1 MSASMIKEVFFMR
14 FMKKTIAF
22 LLAAMLSSSLAAC
35 GTSSSETTDD
45 SSISQTNEVGPQQAA
60 DNSQSQSAETTVIT
74 ADSEEKEDIE
84 AALNLANIKP
94 EWTYSESAD
103 AWTMA
108 IVTAVTNAELP
119 DYQGVSVC
127 VPGAYVKGVD
137 TDGDGSAD
145 VTSGTASG
153 NLVIDYDATV
163 TSTNG
168 QVYTAATAPA
178 IINTG
183 AAGYSAQSNQTAGTT
198 YAKEGYINIACGNR
212 GKQSTLSDGT
222 YTGDAPSCLVDQKN
236 AVRFVK
242 YNILLGNLPG
252 SVDYFVSTGGSGGGA
267 HATMLA
273 ATSNNSDFYDYE
285 ISQGGVGVYK
295 NSDGSYSTS
304 VTVKGEEVELS
315 DGLWGCMA
323 YSAITS
329 LAEADMTLAFEY
341 YLDADYSF
349 NTDFQKQLAGYLAA
363 EYMEYIN
370 AQNLTVEEEK
380 VSFDLNGDGDTS
392 DTVALTI
399 EYDEAGH
406 ADTNGYYGTYLD
418 LYLAEFEQSL
428 QDYIDRLSYAEDW
441 TWFNSD
447 GTALSDS
454 EVAAMTDEDRAE
466 AFINGW
472 YVKGSTGS
480 SSGGMEGGPG
490 GDSAGGPPD
499 MGGGSG
505 GDSAGGPSDMGGG
518 PGGDS
523 TGGPPDMGSG
533 GSGGDS
539 AGGPPAMNGSSTEEV
554 GTPDSGT
561 TQSATGKTDSAN
573 YYSFAEMLAAY
584 QADIAEVQAGDEYGN
599 NIVDLYNPLNYIGA
613 EGTENPTWT
622 RILMGASEGDISM
635 MNSLNLQI
643 AWLNA
648 GTDAEIEW
656 QWNGGHVP
664 SEIFGDSLALYV
676 DTMYGE
682 YVDGAVKITKAAA
695 SGQSSNGDGTEPS
708 GTDLSDWVSYD
719 SASGVGMTLAGA
731 VSYRTSG
738 ASKAMPGFDVM
749 DYGQEDYV
757 FGGSTADA
765 RHWDTYV
772 LKVFEEHADTL
783 AALFNT

>member
-1 MSASMIKEVFFMR
+1 
-14 FMKKTIAF
+14 MKKVMAI
-22 LLAAMLSSSLAAC
+22 LLALALVLGLAAC
-35 GTSSSETTDD
+35 GTSSGETTTND
-45 SSISQTNEVGPQQAA
+45 STPQTA
-60 DNSQSQSAETTVIT
+60 DNSQSQSADTTVIT
-74 ADSEEKEDIE
+74 ADSAQKADIE
-84 AALNLANIKP
+84 SALNLANIKP
-94 EWTYSESAD
+94 EWTYSENAD

-137 TDGDGSAD
+137 TDGDGTAD

-168 QVYTAATAPA
+168 QVYTAATAPV

-242 YNILLGNLPG
+242 FNILLGNLPG

-285 ISQGGVGVYK
+285 ISQGAVGVYK
-295 NSDGSYSTS
+295 NSDGSYSTT
-304 VTVKGEEVELS
+304 VTVNGSEVELS

-341 YLDADYSF
+341 YLNPDYSF
-349 NTDFQKQLAGYLAA
+349 NTDFQKQLAEYLAA

-370 AQNLTVEEEK
+370 AQNLSVDEAK
-380 VSFDLNGDGDTS
+380 VGFDLNGDGDTS
-392 DTVALTI
+392 DTIALTI
-399 EYDEAGH
+399 EYDETGH
-406 ADTNGYYGTYLD
+406 EDTNGYYGTYLD

-428 QDYIDRLSYAEDW
+428 QDYIDRLAYAEDW
-441 TWFNSD
+441 TWFNSS

-454 EVAAMTDEDRAE
+454 EVAAMTDADRAE

-499 MGGGSG
+499 MS
-505 GDSAGGPSDMGGG
+505 
-518 PGGDS
+518 
-523 TGGPPDMGSG
+523 
-533 GSGGDS
+533 GDS
-539 AGGPPAMNGSSTEEV
+539 AGGPPDMSGDSAGGPPDSGSGSTGEV

-561 TQSATGKTDSAN
+561 TQSASSKTDSAN
-573 YYSFAEMLAAY
+573 YSSFAEMLAAY
-584 QADIAEVQAGDEYGN
+584 QADIAEIQAGDEYGN

-613 EGTENPTWT
+613 DGTDGPTWA

-643 AWLNA
+643 AWLNS

-695 SGQSSNGDGTEPS
+695 SGQTTNGDGTEPS
-708 GTDLSDWVSYD
+708 GTDLSAWVSYD
-719 SASGVGMTLAGA
+719 STSGVGMTLAGA
-731 VSYRTSG
+731 AAYRTSG
-738 ASKAMPGFDVM
+738 AAKAMPGFDVM

-757 FGGSTADA
+757 FGSSTADA

-772 LKVFEEHADTL
+772 LKVFEEHAGTL
-783 AALFNT
+783 AELFN

>member
-1 MSASMIKEVFFMR
+1 
-14 FMKKTIAF
+14 MKKVMAI
-22 LLAAMLSSSLAAC
+22 LLALALVLGLAAC
-35 GTSSSETTDD
+35 GTSSGETTTND
-45 SSISQTNEVGPQQAA
+45 STPQTA
-60 DNSQSQSAETTVIT
+60 DNSQSQSADTTVIT
-74 ADSEEKEDIE
+74 ADSAQKADIE
-84 AALNLANIKP
+84 SALNLANIKP
-94 EWTYSESAD
+94 EWTYSENAD

-137 TDGDGSAD
+137 TDGDGTAD

-168 QVYTAATAPA
+168 QVYTAATAPV

-242 YNILLGNLPG
+242 FNILLGNLPG

-273 ATSNNSDFYDYE
+273 ATSNNPDFYDYE
-285 ISQGGVGVYK
+285 ISQGAVGVYK
-295 NSDGSYSTS
+295 NSDGSYSTT
-304 VTVKGEEVELS
+304 VTVNGSEVELS

-341 YLDADYSF
+341 YLNPDYSF
-349 NTDFQKQLAGYLAA
+349 NTDFQKQLAEYLAA

-370 AQNLTVEEEK
+370 AQNLSVDEAK
-380 VSFDLNGDGDTS
+380 VGFDLNGDGDTS
-392 DTVALTI
+392 DTIALTI
-399 EYDEAGH
+399 EYDETGH
-406 ADTNGYYGTYLD
+406 EDTNGYYGTYLD

-428 QDYIDRLSYAEDW
+428 QDYIDRLAYAEDW

-454 EVAAMTDEDRAE
+454 EVAAMTDADRAE

-490 GDSAGGPPD
+490 GN
-499 MGGGSG
+499 
-505 GDSAGGPSDMGGG
+505 GG
-518 PGGDS
+518 PGGDNAGGPPS
-523 TGGPPDMGSG
+523 GEKPDGAGPGGDNASGPPDMNG
-533 GSGGDS
+533 GSSD
-539 AGGPPAMNGSSTEEV
+539 EV

-561 TQSATGKTDSAN
+561 TQSASSKTDSAN
-573 YYSFAEMLAAY
+573 YSSFAEMLAAY
-584 QADIAEVQAGDEYGN
+584 QADIAEIQAGDEYGN

-613 EGTENPTWT
+613 DGTDGPTWA

-643 AWLNA
+643 AWLNS

-695 SGQSSNGDGTEPS
+695 SGQTTNGDGTEPS
-708 GTDLSDWVSYD
+708 GTDLSAWVSYD
-719 SASGVGMTLAGA
+719 STSGVGMTLAGA
-731 VSYRTSG
+731 AAYRTSG
-738 ASKAMPGFDVM
+738 AAKAMPGFDVM

-757 FGGSTADA
+757 FGSSTADA

-783 AALFNT
+783 AELFN

>member
-1 MSASMIKEVFFMR
+1 
-14 FMKKTIAF
+14 MKKVMAI
-22 LLAAMLSSSLAAC
+22 LLALALVLGLAAC
-35 GTSSSETTDD
+35 GTSSGETTTND
-45 SSISQTNEVGPQQAA
+45 STPQTA
-60 DNSQSQSAETTVIT
+60 DNSQSQSADTTVIT
-74 ADSEEKEDIE
+74 ADSAQKADIE
-84 AALNLANIKP
+84 SALNLANIKP
-94 EWTYSESAD
+94 EWTYSENAD

-137 TDGDGSAD
+137 TDGDGTAD

-168 QVYTAATAPA
+168 QVYTAATAPV

-242 YNILLGNLPG
+242 FNILLGNLPG

-273 ATSNNSDFYDYE
+273 ATSNNPDFYDYE
-285 ISQGGVGVYK
+285 ISQGAVGVYK
-295 NSDGSYSTS
+295 NSDGSYSTT
-304 VTVKGEEVELS
+304 VTVNGSEVELS

-341 YLDADYSF
+341 YLNPDYSF
-349 NTDFQKQLAGYLAA
+349 NTDFQKQLAEYLAA

-370 AQNLTVEEEK
+370 AQNLSVDEAK
-380 VSFDLNGDGDTS
+380 VGFDLNGDGDTS
-392 DTVALTI
+392 DTIALTI
-399 EYDEAGH
+399 EYDETGH
-406 ADTNGYYGTYLD
+406 EDTNGYYGTYLD

-428 QDYIDRLSYAEDW
+428 QDYIDRLAYAEDW
-441 TWFNSD
+441 TWFNSS

-454 EVAAMTDEDRAE
+454 EVAAMTDADRAE

-499 MGGGSG
+499 MS
-505 GDSAGGPSDMGGG
+505 
-518 PGGDS
+518 
-523 TGGPPDMGSG
+523 
-533 GSGGDS
+533 GDS
-539 AGGPPAMNGSSTEEV
+539 AGGPPDMSGDSAGGPPDSGSGSTGEV

-561 TQSATGKTDSAN
+561 TQSASSKTDSAN
-573 YYSFAEMLAAY
+573 YSSFAEMLAAY
-584 QADIAEVQAGDEYGN
+584 QADIAEIQAGDEYGN

-613 EGTENPTWT
+613 DGTDGPTWA

-643 AWLNA
+643 AWLNS

-695 SGQSSNGDGTEPS
+695 SGQTTNGDGTEPS
-708 GTDLSDWVSYD
+708 GTDLSAWVSYD
-719 SASGVGMTLAGA
+719 STSGVGMTLAGA
-731 VSYRTSG
+731 AAYRTSG
-738 ASKAMPGFDVM
+738 AAKAMPGFDVM

-757 FGGSTADA
+757 FGSSTADA
-765 RHWDTYV
+765 RHWDNYV

-783 AALFNT
+783 AELFN

>member
-1 MSASMIKEVFFMR
+1 VKQLKAILSL
-14 FMKKTIAF
+14 
-22 LLAAMLSSSLAAC
+22 LLAAVLVLSLAAC
-35 GTSSSETTDD
+35 GSESGETTTNEGT
-45 SSISQTNEVGPQQAA
+45 SQTA
-60 DNSQSQSAETTVIT
+60 DNSQGQSADTTVIT
-74 ADSEEKEDIE
+74 ADSAEKADIE
-84 AALNLANIKP
+84 SALNLANIKP
-94 EWTYSESAD
+94 EWTYSENAD

-137 TDGDGSAD
+137 TDGDGTAD

-242 YNILLGNLPG
+242 FNILLGNLPG

-273 ATSNNSDFYDYE
+273 ATSNNPDFYDYE
-285 ISQGGVGVYK
+285 ISQGAVGVYK
-295 NSDGSYSTS
+295 NSDGSYSTT
-304 VTVKGEEVELS
+304 VTVNGSEVELS

-341 YLDADYSF
+341 YLNPDYTF
-349 NTDFQKQLAGYLAA
+349 NTDFQKQLAEYLAA

-370 AQNLTVEEEK
+370 AQNLTVEEAK
-380 VSFDLNGDGDTS
+380 VGFDLNGDGDTS

-399 EYDEAGH
+399 EYDENGH

-428 QDYIDRLSYAEDW
+428 QDYIDRLAYAEDW
-441 TWFNSD
+441 TWFDAN
-447 GTALSDS
+447 GNALSDS
-454 EVAAMTDEDRAE
+454 EVAAMTDADRAE

-499 MGGGSG
+499 MS
-505 GDSAGGPSDMGGG
+505 
-518 PGGDS
+518 
-523 TGGPPDMGSG
+523 
-533 GSGGDS
+533 GDS
-539 AGGPPAMNGSSTEEV
+539 AGGPPDMSGDSAGGPPDMSGSGNTEEV

-561 TQSATGKTDSAN
+561 TQSAGSSTDSTN
-573 YYSFAEMLAAY
+573 YSSFDEMLAAY
-584 QADIAEVQAGDEYGN
+584 QADIAEIQAGDEYGN

-613 EGTENPTWT
+613 DGTDGPTWA
-622 RILMGASEGDISM
+622 RILMGVSEGDISM

-643 AWLNA
+643 TWLNA

-695 SGQSSNGDGTEPS
+695 SGQTSNGDGTEPS
-708 GTDLSDWVSYD
+708 GTDLSDRVSYD
-719 SASGVGMTLAGA
+719 STNGVGMTLAGA
-731 VSYRTSG
+731 AAYRTSG
-738 ASKAMPGFDVM
+738 AAKAMPGFDVM

-757 FGGSTADA
+757 FGSSTADA

-783 AALFNT
+783 AELFN

>member
-1 MSASMIKEVFFMR
+1 MLCNIHSFNVVLSFLLYNDLIGCKGGFVMWIKH
-14 FMKKTIAF
+14 MKKTMAILLSAF
-22 LLAAMLSSSLAAC
+22 LVTGLSTSGAA
-35 GTSSSETTDD
+35 
-45 SSISQTNEVGPQQAA
+45 
-60 DNSQSQSAETTVIT
+60 AEKTGI
-74 ADSEEKEDIE
+74 EE
-84 AALNLANIKP
+84 ALNLANINP
-94 EWTYSESAD
+94 EWTYSEEAD

-108 IVTAVTNAELP
+108 AVTAVTNAELP

-145 VTSGTASG
+145 VTNGSASG
-153 NLVIDYDATV
+153 NLVIDYDASV

-168 QVYTAATAPA
+168 QIYTAATAPV

-183 AAGYSAQSNQTAGTT
+183 AAGYSAQANQTAATT
-198 YAKEGYINIACGNR
+198 YAAEGYINIACGNR

-267 HATMLA
+267 HAVMLA
-273 ATSNNSDFYDYE
+273 ATSNNPDFYDYE
-285 ISQGGVGVYK
+285 ISQGAVGIYQ
-295 NSDGSYSTS
+295 NTDGSYCTT
-304 VTVKGEEVELS
+304 VTVNGEEVELS
-315 DGLWGCMA
+315 DGVWGCMA

-341 YLDADYSF
+341 YLDSNYSF
-349 NTDFQKQLAGYLAA
+349 NTDFQKQLAEYLAA
-363 EYMEYIN
+363 EYMDYIN
-370 AQNLTVEEEK
+370 AKELTVDEAK
-380 VSFDLNGDGDTS
+380 LGFDLNDDGDTD
-392 DTVALTI
+392 DTIDLTI
-399 EYDEAGH
+399 EYDESGH
-406 ADTNGYYGTYLD
+406 ADTNGYYGSYLD

-441 TWFNSD
+441 NWFGSD

-472 YVKGSTGS
+472 YTKGSTGS
-480 SSGGMEGGPG
+480 GSDNMMGGPG
-490 GDSAGGPPD
+490 GGFPGRDSAGGPP
-499 MGGGSG
+499 SG
-505 GDSAGGPSDMGGG
+505 GAPDGAGPDGNGA
-518 PGGDS
+518 
-523 TGGPPDMGSG
+523 GGPPDMNG
-533 GSGGDS
+533 GTND
-539 AGGPPAMNGSSTEEV
+539 EV
-554 GTPDSGT
+554 GTPGSGT
-561 TQSATGKTDSAN
+561 TQSSTGRTDSAN
-573 YYSFAEMLAAY
+573 YASFEELLAAY
-584 QADIAEVQAGDEYGN
+584 QADIAEVQACDTYGN

-613 EGTENPTWT
+613 EGTDNPTWT

-635 MNSLNLQI
+635 LNSLNLQI

-682 YVDGAVKITKAAA
+682 YVDGAVTITKEAAE
-695 SGQSSNGDGTEPS
+695 GQTENGTATEAT
-708 GTDLSDWVSYD
+708 GNDLSDWVSYD
-719 SASGVGMTLAGA
+719 SENGIGMTLEGA
-731 VSYRTSG
+731 AAYRTSG
-738 ASKAMPGFDVM
+738 ASKATPGFDVM

-757 FGGSTADA
+757 FGSSTADA
-765 RHWDTYV
+765 RHWDQYV
-772 LKVFEEHADTL
+772 LKVLEENANTL
-783 AALFNT
+783 AELFNAG

>member
-1 MSASMIKEVFFMR
+1 
-14 FMKKTIAF
+14 MKKVMAI
-22 LLAAMLSSSLAAC
+22 LLALALVLGLAAC
-35 GTSSSETTDD
+35 GTSSGETTTND
-45 SSISQTNEVGPQQAA
+45 STPQTA
-60 DNSQSQSAETTVIT
+60 DNSQSQSADTTVIT
-74 ADSEEKEDIE
+74 ADSAQKADIE
-84 AALNLANIKP
+84 SALNLANIKP
-94 EWTYSESAD
+94 EWTYSENAD

-137 TDGDGSAD
+137 TDGDGTAD

-168 QVYTAATAPA
+168 QVYTAATAPV

-242 YNILLGNLPG
+242 FNILLGNLPG

-273 ATSNNSDFYDYE
+273 ATSNNPDFYDYE
-285 ISQGGVGVYK
+285 ISQGAVGVYK
-295 NSDGSYSTS
+295 NSDGSYSTT
-304 VTVKGEEVELS
+304 VTVNGSEVELS

-341 YLDADYSF
+341 YLNPDYSF
-349 NTDFQKQLAGYLAA
+349 NTDFQKQLAEYLAA

-370 AQNLTVEEEK
+370 AQNLSVDEAK
-380 VSFDLNGDGDTS
+380 VGFNLNGDGDTS
-392 DTVALTI
+392 DTIALTI
-399 EYDEAGH
+399 EYDETGH
-406 ADTNGYYGTYLD
+406 EDTNGYYGTYLD

-428 QDYIDRLSYAEDW
+428 QDYIDRLAYAEDW
-441 TWFNSD
+441 TWFNSS

-454 EVAAMTDEDRAE
+454 EVAAMTDADRAE

-499 MGGGSG
+499 MS
-505 GDSAGGPSDMGGG
+505 
-518 PGGDS
+518 
-523 TGGPPDMGSG
+523 
-533 GSGGDS
+533 GDS
-539 AGGPPAMNGSSTEEV
+539 AGGPPDMSGDSAGGPPDSGSGSTGEV

-561 TQSATGKTDSAN
+561 TQSASSKTDSAN
-573 YYSFAEMLAAY
+573 YSSFAEMLAAY
-584 QADIAEVQAGDEYGN
+584 QADIAEIQAGDEYGN

-613 EGTENPTWT
+613 DGTDGPTWA

-643 AWLNA
+643 AWLNS

-695 SGQSSNGDGTEPS
+695 SGQTTNGDGTEPS
-708 GTDLSDWVSYD
+708 GTDLSAWVSYD
-719 SASGVGMTLAGA
+719 STSGVGMTLAGA
-731 VSYRTSG
+731 AAYRTSG
-738 ASKAMPGFDVM
+738 AAKAMPGFDVM

-757 FGGSTADA
+757 FGSSTADA

-783 AALFNT
+783 AELFN

>member
-1 MSASMIKEVFFMR
+1 
-14 FMKKTIAF
+14 MKKVMAI
-22 LLAAMLSSSLAAC
+22 LLALALVLGLAAC
-35 GTSSSETTDD
+35 GTSSGETT
-45 SSISQTNEVGPQQAA
+45 TNEDSTPQAA
-60 DNSQSQSAETTVIT
+60 DNSRSQSADTTVIT
-74 ADSEEKEDIE
+74 ADSAEKADIE
-84 AALNLANIKP
+84 SALNLANIKP
-94 EWTYSESAD
+94 EWTYSENSD

-137 TDGDGSAD
+137 TDGDGNAD

-153 NLVIDYDATV
+153 TLVIDYDATV

-168 QVYTAATAPA
+168 QVYTAATAPV

-242 YNILLGNLPG
+242 FNILLGNLPG

-285 ISQGGVGVYK
+285 ISQGAVGVYK
-295 NSDGSYSTS
+295 NSDGSYSTT
-304 VTVKGEEVELS
+304 VTVNGSEVELS

-341 YLDADYSF
+341 YLNPDYSF
-349 NTDFQKQLAGYLAA
+349 NTDFQKQLAEYLAA

-370 AQNLTVEEEK
+370 AQNLSVDESK
-380 VSFDLNGDGDTS
+380 VGFDLNGDGDTS

-399 EYDEAGH
+399 EYDENGH
-406 ADTNGYYGTYLD
+406 EDTNGYYGTYLD

-428 QDYIDRLSYAEDW
+428 QDYIERLSYAEDW
-441 TWFNSD
+441 TWFSSD

-454 EVAAMTDEDRAE
+454 EVAAMTDADRAE

-480 SSGGMEGGPG
+480 STGGMEGGLGGSGGPG
-490 GDSAGGPPD
+490 GNSAGGPPSGEKPDGAGPGSDSAGGPPD
-499 MGGGSG
+499 MNGGS
-505 GDSAGGPSDMGGG
+505 SD
-518 PGGDS
+518 
-523 TGGPPDMGSG
+523 
-533 GSGGDS
+533 
-539 AGGPPAMNGSSTEEV
+539 EV

-561 TQSATGKTDSAN
+561 TQSASGNTDSAN
-573 YYSFAEMLAAY
+573 YSSFAEMLAAY

-599 NIVDLYNPLNYIGA
+599 NIVDLYNPLKYIGA
-613 EGTENPTWT
+613 DGTDGPTWA

-664 SEIFGDSLALYV
+664 SEIFSDSLALYV

-695 SGQSSNGDGTEPS
+695 SGQTSNGDGTEPS
-708 GTDLSDWVSYD
+708 GADLSDWVSYD
-719 SASGVGMTLAGA
+719 STNGVGMTLAGA
-731 VSYRTSG
+731 AAYRTSG
-738 ASKAMPGFDVM
+738 AAKAMPGFDVM

-757 FGGSTADA
+757 FGSSTADA

-783 AALFNT
+783 AELFN